1 MSAIKLISSM
11 APRELLKELT
21 GQFSANTAKPVEYE
35 AAGGVEVAKRVR
47 RGEPFDAVVLARNA
61 IDELAKDDLLAAS
74 SITDIAQSGIA
85 VAVRADAK
93 LPDISNEA
101 AVKRAI
107 LAAKSVSYSTGPSG
121 VYLEKKFAAWGIL
134 ETVRPRIVVP
144 PPGTAVGSL
153 VASGDVALGFQQLS
167 ELIALPG
174 IRVVGSLPAELQ
186 LVTVFSGALTRNAS
200 ERQAVLDMLQFM
212 AAPQNAPL
220 KRRFGMEAVE
230 QQRVQG

>member
-11 APRELLKELT
+11 ASRELLKELT
-21 GQFSANTAKPVEYE
+21 ARYSANTAKAVHYE

-47 RGEPFDAVVLARNA
+47 SGEAFDVVVLARNA
-61 IDELAKDDLLAAS
+61 IDDLANNDLLAAS

-85 VAVRADAK
+85 VAVRADAE

-134 ETVRPRIVVP
+134 EAVQPRIVVP

-153 VASGDVALGFQQLS
+153 VASGEAALGFQQLS
-167 ELIALPG
+167 ELIALAG
-174 IRVVGSLPAELQ
+174 IRIVGPLPAELQ
-186 LVTVFSGALTRNAS
+186 LVTVFSGALTRNAP
-200 ERQAVLDMLQFM
+200 ERQAALDLLQFM

-220 KRRFGMEAVE
+220 KQRFGMAAVD
-230 QQRVQG
+230 R